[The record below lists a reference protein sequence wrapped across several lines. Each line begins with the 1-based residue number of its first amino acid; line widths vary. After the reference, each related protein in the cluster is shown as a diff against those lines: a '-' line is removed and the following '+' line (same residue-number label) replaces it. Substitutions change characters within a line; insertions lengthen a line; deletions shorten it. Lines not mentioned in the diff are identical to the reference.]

1 MPSLLTRARTW
12 LSRPIA
18 TPLAPT
24 QGSGGWYPIVR
35 EPYTGAWQQNDAI
48 MGETVLGYW
57 AVFACVSQI
66 ATDIGKLRLRL
77 VEEEEPGIWTE
88 TTNPAY
94 SPVLRTPNRYQTIQT
109 FVEQWLASKLT
120 FGNTYVLKERD
131 QRGVVVAL
139 YVLDPRR
146 VIPLVAPDGA
156 VYYELRKRDDLAPI
170 DQDSIVV
177 PAREVIHD
185 LMVPLFHPLVGVSP
199 LFACGVS
206 ALHGLSMQT
215 NASAFFDNGAK
226 PSGILIAPGAIAD
239 ETAARLKKQ
248 WEAAYSGPNV
258 GRVAVVGDNLKYEQ
272 LTVSAADAQ
281 LIEQLKWTG
290 ETVCSCY
297 RVPYFMIDSSKGVPY
312 ANSEALVQQ
321 YYAQCLQ
328 SLMVKLETALDAG
341 LGIRET
347 VNGTQYGTEF
357 DPDDL
362 VWLDTTTKTKAAH
375 EAIAS
380 GALTP
385 NEARKKWFGLGP
397 VAGGDTPYMQQQYYA
412 LSALADRD
420 LSAPAAPAPPSPT
433 VPEVEPEP
441 EADQLEAAAAL
452 LLAKDWKALYAA

>member
-1 MPSLLTRARTW
+1 VPSLLQRARSW
-12 LSRPIA
+12 LGVSPTA
-18 TPLAPT
+18 APVSAP
-24 QGSGGWYPIVR
+24 GSGGWYPIIR
-35 EPYTGAWQQNDAI
+35 EPYTGAWQNNDAI
-48 MGETVLGYW
+48 YGETVLGYW

-66 ATDIGKLRLRL
+66 ATDIAKLRLRL
-77 VEEEEPGIWTE
+77 VEEEAPGIWVE

-94 SPVLRTPNRYQTIQT
+94 SPVLRKPNRYQTIQT

-120 FGNTYVLKERD
+120 TGNTYVLKERD

-146 VIPLVAPDGA
+146 VQPLVTDDGA
-156 VYYELRKRDDLAPI
+156 VYYELRKRDGLAPI
-170 DQDSIVV
+170 EEESITV
-177 PAREVIHD
+177 PAREIIHD
-185 LMVPLFHPLVGVSP
+185 LMVPLFHPLIGVSP
-199 LFACGVS
+199 LFACGIS

-281 LIEQLKWTG
+281 LIEQLGWTAI
-290 ETVCSCY
+290 TIASCY

-312 ANSEALVQQ
+312 ANSEALVLQ
-321 YYAQCLQ
+321 YRTQCLQ
-328 SLMVKLETALDAG
+328 SLMVKLETALDEG
-341 LGIRET
+341 LGIRES

-357 DPDDL
+357 DPDEL
-362 VWLDTTTKTKAAH
+362 IWLDTATKTKAAH

-412 LSALADRD
+412 LSALAERD
-420 LSAPAAPAPPSPT
+420 LSAPAAPAPPATAP
-433 VPEVEPEP
+433 PAPEP
-441 EADQLEAAAAL
+441 EQEDELEAAAAI
-452 LLAKDWKALYAA
+452 LLAKDWTRLDAA